1 MFKVR
6 NLVVVCLVLVALAV
20 PAVGTA
26 TAQSSNEKP
35 KATEVGVTDTEIHIG
50 VVADVDNPFAPGLFK
65 GAVDGVKAGAA
76 FLNSKAGGGGLAGRK
91 VVVDFYDSKLNGNE
105 SRNATI
111 QGCEN
116 DYALVGTSALFLT
129 EVTDIV
135 GCKDQAGAAT
145 GIPDMSAVTTGVP
158 ESCSAM
164 SFPAYGTALDCPTV
178 NQNPQ
183 TFYANQGPAK
193 WELSKNK
200 GGLHGVTIV
209 GNDTKDAARGGT
221 ILGLAAQKSG
231 IKADQGDPV
240 VAVSG
245 RDPQSVFTPIV
256 QKMKT
261 DNSNWSL
268 NVGAANQALL
278 IRSEAEIQGI
288 DTSKVLWECAS
299 CYGNTLITDNAK
311 TFEGEVQFLGFLPFE
326 EKSVNKTVD
335 QLREVHEAGGRHARP
350 VLGVLLRRHAGVRR
364 CGQRDREVRRRQR
377 PHPHEPHHRH
387 QGPHRLRRRRHA
399 RQAVVQGRQDHV
411 LLHDGAVQERQVGPP
426 VPHQEGHV
434 RLQGVERHRDQ
445 GEPDPAVVRPC
456 LRVNVSAGA
465 CAPADTRS
473 YASTAARQR
482 GPERA
487 RVTPDAARG
496 ERRRTGGIHV
506 QGPQPGRGVPGT
518 RRAGSASRRHRHCP
532 VEQREGE
539 GHRGRRHRHR
549 DPHRRRRRRR
559 QPVRTRAC
567 SRARSTA

>member
-1 MFKVR
+1 MKKVR
-6 NLVVVCLVLVALAV
+6 NVVVIGVVLAALAAAGIG
-20 PAVGTA
+20 PA

-35 KATEVGVTDTEIHIG
+35 KATEVGVTASEIHIG

-76 FLNSKAGGGGLAGRK
+76 YLNSKAGGGGLAGRK

-111 QGCEN
+111 QGCQN

-129 EVTDIV
+129 QVDDIV
-135 GCKDQAGAAT
+135 NCPDQAGAAT

-221 ILGLAAQKSG
+221 ILGLAAQQAG
-231 IKADQGDPV
+231 IKMDQGDPV

-256 QKMKT
+256 QNMKN

-278 IRSEAEIQGI
+278 IRSEADIQGL
-288 DTSKVLWECAS
+288 DTSKILWECAS
-299 CYGNTLITDNAK
+299 CYGNTLITDNAD

-326 EKSVNKTVD
+326 EKSVNKTVANFVTYMKKVGGTPD
-335 QLREVHEAGGRHARP
+335 QFSAYSYAAVLAFADAVNAIVKSDGVNGLTRTNLITAIKGLTEFDAGGMIGKRSFKDGKTTSCFLM
-350 VLGVLLRRHAGVRR
+350 VQFKSGKWVR
-364 CGQRDREVRRRQR
+364 QY
-377 PHPHEPHHRH
+377 P
-387 QGPHRLRRRRHA
+387 
-399 RQAVVQGRQDHV
+399 
-411 LLHDGAVQERQVGPP
+411 
-426 VPHQEGHV
+426 
-434 RLQGVERHRDQ
+434 
-445 GEPDPAVVRPC
+445 
-456 LRVNVSAGA
+456 
-465 CAPADTRS
+465 TKK
-473 YASTAARQR
+473 
-482 GPERA
+482 
-487 RVTPDAARG
+487 
-496 ERRRTGGIHV
+496 
-506 QGPQPGRGVPGT
+506 GT
-518 RRAGSASRRHRHCP
+518 FDCKSSNAIEIKANLI
-532 VEQREGE
+532 Q
-539 GHRGRRHRHR
+539 
-549 DPHRRRRRRR
+549 
-559 QPVRTRAC
+559 Q
-567 SRARSTA
+567 